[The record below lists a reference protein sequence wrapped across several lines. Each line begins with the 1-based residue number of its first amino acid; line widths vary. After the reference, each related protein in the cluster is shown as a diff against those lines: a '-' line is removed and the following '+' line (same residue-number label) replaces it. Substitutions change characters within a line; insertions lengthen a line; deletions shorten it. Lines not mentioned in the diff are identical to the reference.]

1 MGDSWARGSD
11 SDSVDLGS
19 NPGSPARELASNRCV
34 FVVSSVA
41 EIVLKLPR
49 VSYPAKTS
57 AATRDAKCL
66 DAGRERPQGLSRPF
80 SSCRMW
86 SVSSEGTGTE
96 ALASPP
102 VRNSTDHIRFS
113 FIMLGERFRLTG
125 KAMIHSS
132 RRERKTKAIAE
143 VLAMIADAHPE
154 LVRGR
159 PRPRKT
165 DEWLRESATEF
176 CAALDRHAEHAME
189 NRRPPGRAS
198 LPARPRRH
206 TPKSPLLAAER
217 EKVVVA
223 LRPLPHAAL
232 AARLA
237 QGCAPKNHASRRCG
251 PREARLGGAAARSN
265 NG

>member
-1 MGDSWARGSD
+1 
-11 SDSVDLGS
+11 
-19 NPGSPARELASNRCV
+19 
-34 FVVSSVA
+34 
-41 EIVLKLPR
+41 
-49 VSYPAKTS
+49 
-57 AATRDAKCL
+57 
-66 DAGRERPQGLSRPF
+66 
-80 SSCRMW
+80 
-86 SVSSEGTGTE
+86 
-96 ALASPP
+96 
-102 VRNSTDHIRFS
+102 
-113 FIMLGERFRLTG
+113 
-125 KAMIHSS
+125 MIHSTHLD
-132 RRERKTKAIAE
+132 RKTKAIAE

-154 LVRGR
+154 LVRG
-159 PRPRKT
+159 PRKT

-176 CAALDRHAEHAME
+176 CAALDPHAEHAME

-237 QGCAPKNHASRRCG
+237 QGCAPGLSLTMQAG
-251 PREARLGGAAARSN
+251 DAAHGKRAWAGWPEDRN